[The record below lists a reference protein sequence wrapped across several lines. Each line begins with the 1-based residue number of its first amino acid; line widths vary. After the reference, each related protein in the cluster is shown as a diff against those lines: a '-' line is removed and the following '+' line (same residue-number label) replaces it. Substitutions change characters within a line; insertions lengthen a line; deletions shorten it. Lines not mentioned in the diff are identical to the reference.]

1 MADST
6 GESDRILRE
15 ARSSLQMQRE
25 GGYHRRGGSSI
36 GQGSKRLRQKHA
48 VKKLRNIAIA
58 AAAIFAFAF
67 AAGVI
72 IDGIG
77 FVGVMLTFFA
87 LLAAAG
93 IFSVFPRMKPPQ
105 RVDLRKT
112 QDAKQ
117 LVARTELWLEHQRDA
132 LPAPAAAIVENLGS
146 QLDAL
151 GKQLSHI
158 DPGHPAAGEV
168 RKLVGEI
175 LPETIESY
183 TRIPPH
189 LRSEERAGS
198 TPDKQLVSSLGKIS
212 KEVDS
217 VTRQLAQG
225 SLDDL
230 AIKDRYLDYRYGD
243 AEGNPLEGGLEADT
257 DRGVPLNEGSGV
269 PLPDFDRETS
279 RS

>member
-1 MADST
+1 MPDST
-6 GESDRILRE
+6 RDSDRIMQDARAVLRDN
-15 ARSSLQMQRE
+15 QN
-25 GGYHRRGGSSI
+25 GGRHRRAVGPAI
-36 GQGSKRLRQKHA
+36 GRESKRLRNKHVA
-48 VKKLRNIAIA
+48 KKLRNIAIA

-67 AAGVI
+67 AAGII

-87 LLAAAG
+87 LLAAGG
-93 IFSVFPRMKPPQ
+93 IFATFPRMKPPQ
-105 RVDLRKT
+105 RADLART

-117 LVARTELWLEHQRDA
+117 LVGRTELWLEHQRSA
-132 LPAPAAAIVENLGS
+132 LPAPAARIVEGLGT

-151 GKQLSHI
+151 GKQLAHV
-158 DPGHPAAGEV
+158 DPAHPAAGEV

-175 LPETIESY
+175 LPETIDSY
-183 TRIPPH
+183 LRIPDS
-189 LRSEERAGS
+189 LRGEERAGS
-198 TPDKQLVSSLGKIS
+198 TPDQQLVSSLKKIS

-243 AEGNPLEGGLEADT
+243 AEGLPVAESQDAGI
-257 DRGVPLNEGSGV
+257 PLNEGSGV
-269 PLPDFDRETS
+269 PLPDFDRERS

>member
-6 GESDRILRE
+6 SDSDRILRE
-15 ARSSLQMQRE
+15 ARSSLQIQRE
-25 GGYHRRGGSSI
+25 GGYHRRGGSI
-36 GQGSKRLRQKHA
+36 GSGSKRLKRQDMAKR
-48 VKKLRNIAIA
+48 LRNIAIA
-58 AAAIFAFAF
+58 AAAIFAFATI
-67 AAGVI
+67 AGIV

-77 FVGVMLTFFA
+77 FVGIVLTFFA
-87 LLAAAG
+87 LLVAG
-93 IFSVFPRMKPPQ
+93 GFFAKYPTMKPPQ

-112 QDAKQ
+112 QDAQQ

-132 LPAPAAAIVENLGS
+132 LPPAAAQIVNGLGT

-151 GKQLSHI
+151 GKQLAHI

-175 LPETIESY
+175 LPETIETY
-183 TRIPPH
+183 TRIPAH
-189 LRSEERAGS
+189 LRAEERAGS
-198 TPDKQLVSSLGKIS
+198 TPDAQLERSLKKIS

-217 VTRQLAQG
+217 VTRQLAEG

-243 AEGNPLEGGLEADT
+243 AEGNPLESGSDS
-257 DRGVPLNEGSGV
+257 GVPLNEGSGV
-269 PLPDFDRETS
+269 PLPDFETAKS
-279 RS
+279 KS